1 MIEVLVAPV
10 RLKNRLKNRRDTCLS
25 LSIVFIATMLSGCAN
40 LVSPN
45 SPDLV
50 YSDDAEQARELQVPP
65 DLTDVSDAEQFVL
78 PGIGNAAITRNT
90 LLPQLSSIRFVR
102 EGEQSWLAF
111 EQTPE
116 DLWPQLLAF
125 ARKERYVIDQTEP
138 SAGMIVSRWRA
149 ASVVER
155 SNLLQNLIGADEE
168 YSRIAFRL
176 ERDGQGTR
184 LFARNQAATE
194 EAVSAANN
202 QAFSW
207 PAQSHNP
214 ESISELLA
222 RFLVFLGVEEQK
234 VQGIIGQEQAS
245 AVLDNAVIQANASGN
260 QLLLN
265 YGFQSSFERVVSA
278 LQSLNYAVLS
288 TDDGVGRI
296 EFADTEEDV
305 EPSLVIAM
313 SPQHV
318 SAVILSITDSEGQR
332 LQGSEER
339 AVLEALLGQLG

>member
-1 MIEVLVAPV
+1 MIEPQVV
-10 RLKNRLKNRRDTCLS
+10 RVRFTRRRYACLS
-25 LSIVFIATMLSGCAN
+25 LSVLFGATLLAGCGN
-40 LVSPN
+40 LISPN

-50 YSDDAEQARELQVPP
+50 YSDNAERARELQVPP

-78 PGIGNAAITRNT
+78 PGIGNAAVTRNT
-90 LLPQLSSIRFVR
+90 LLPQFSTIRFVR
-102 EGEQSWLAF
+102 EGEQAWLAF

-138 SAGMIVSRWRA
+138 SAGLIVSRWRA

-168 YSRIAFRL
+168 FTRIAFRL
-176 ERDGQGTR
+176 ERDGAGTR
-184 LFARNQAATE
+184 LFARNQAANE
-194 EAVSAANN
+194 EAVSAASDEE
-202 QAFSW
+202 FSW

-214 ESISELLA
+214 ENISELLA

-234 VQGIIGQEQAS
+234 VRGIIGQEQVN
-245 AVLDNAVIQANASGN
+245 AVLDNAVIQTNAAGN

-278 LQSLNYAVLS
+278 LQTLNYAVLS

-296 EFADTEEDV
+296 EFTGSEAEV

-339 AVLEALLGQLG
+339 AVLEALLAQLG